1 MNNSTLILIGALVLL
16 GAKGGSIGTRKKGT
30 ITWDGWCDNSIFG
43 ECYDWDYRVVVQV
56 DDYRVSSS
64 QVLGYNWDAQNSN
77 SWKMVLDKTLES
89 ADLNRPEGMPS
100 FDQID
105 WDIQYT
111 KGWEDAQKGF
121 DFTSIKQEIVELVKG
136 WICINYPPTCV
147 YLEVV
152 D

>member
-1 MNNSTLILIGALVLL
+1 MLL

-30 ITWDGWCDNSIFG
+30 ITWDGWCDDSLFG

-64 QVLGYNWDAQNSN
+64 QVLGYNYDAQNSN

-89 ADLNRPEGMPS
+89 ADLNRPEGIPP

-111 KGWEDAQKGF
+111 KGWENAQKGF
-121 DFTSIKQEIVELVKG
+121 DFTSIKQQIVELVKG
-136 WICINYPPTCV
+136 WICIKYPPTCAT
-147 YLEVV
+147 LEIIE
-152 D
+152 